1 MKGVV
6 SLNSEKTR
14 ASLFAI
20 VAAYLLHLAYELFQ
34 SRQDTDTTMTPGMR
48 YLFMGL
54 FVVAAIGLI
63 VYAIHAWRHST
74 QEEEEQQ
81 RKRDEH
87 TMK

>member
-1 MKGVV
+1 M
-6 SLNSEKTR
+6 NSEKTR

-34 SRQDTDTTMTPGMR
+34 SRLDPDTTMTPVLR
-48 YLFMGL
+48 YLFIGIFAL
-54 FVVAAIGLI
+54 AAIGLI
-63 VYAIHAWRHST
+63 VFAIHTWRHST
-74 QEEEEQQ
+74 QEEEEDQ